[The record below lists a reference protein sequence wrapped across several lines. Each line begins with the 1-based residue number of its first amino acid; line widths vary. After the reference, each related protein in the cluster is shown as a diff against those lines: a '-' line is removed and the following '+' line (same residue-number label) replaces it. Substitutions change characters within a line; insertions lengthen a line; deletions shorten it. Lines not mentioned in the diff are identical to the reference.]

1 MDNNPPQT
9 PPQVSPPV
17 PQQETKTATPEESKQ
32 ELQDAIKGSNQILV
46 KATTKLTFF
55 PDTLTLDRAKLSV
68 TKRTFVQVSEVMSIR
83 IEDILNV
90 TASLG
95 PMFGSVKIISRVMNA
110 DNVTSVGRFSR
121 VDALRVKHITQGYV
135 IALQRGIDC
144 NALQTRELAAMLERL
159 GEDDHPS

>member
-1 MDNNPPQT
+1 MENNQPQT
-9 PPQVSPPV
+9 PPASSPA

-46 KATTKLTFF
+46 KATTKMTLF
-55 PDTLTLDRAKLSV
+55 PDTLALDRAKLSV

-90 TASLG
+90 TATLG
-95 PMFGSVKIISRVMNA
+95 PVFGSVKIMSRVMNA
-110 DNVTSVGRFSR
+110 DNVTRVGRFSR
-121 VDALRVKHITQGYV
+121 SDALRVKHITQGYV